1 MTSAPSTL
9 SNQPPEIIGL
19 TAKEWLQKNL
29 FNSWYNTLLTLGIS
43 ALLLFMLKRLIS
55 WAFTVAKWDVIPAN
69 LPLFFVGRFPIDQ
82 YWRLWVILGMIAI
95 LSGMTWGFLARNSRT
110 LFDKKALISIGCV
123 GILAVITPVP
133 IVFRFLLVGI
143 LLLFVTEAWGAKI
156 VGTSQ
161 PLIGKWLPFSW
172 FLLLIICVW
181 LIGGG
186 LGLKVVQTNLWGGL
200 MLTLLMSIV
209 SILLSFPIGLILA
222 LARQSS
228 LPIIRILSTI
238 YIEIIRGLPLITILF
253 MGQVLLPLFLPDQV
267 RPDRVL
273 RAIIGLTMFS
283 AAYLAENI
291 RGGLQAIPR
300 GQTEAAKAL
309 GLNTP
314 LTIGLIILP
323 QALKISI
330 PAIVGQFISL
340 FQDTTLLAIVGLVE
354 LLGISRS
361 ILANPKFLGRYLEV
375 YLFIGILYWIFCY
388 GMSVASQKLEKQL
401 NTEHK

>member
-156 VGTSQ
+156 VWTSQ

>member
-1 MTSAPSTL
+1 
-9 SNQPPEIIGL
+9 
-19 TAKEWLQKNL
+19 
-29 FNSWYNTLLTLGIS
+29 
-43 ALLLFMLKRLIS
+43 MLKRLIS
-55 WAFTVAKWDVIPAN
+55 WAFTVAKWNVIPAN
-69 LPLFFVGRFPIDQ
+69 LPLFFVGRFPSDQ

-110 LFDKKALISIGCV
+110 LFDKKSLITIGFLGV
-123 GILAVITPVP
+123 LAVITPVP
-133 IVFRFLLVGI
+133 IVFRFLLVG
-143 LLLFVTEAWGAKI
+143 LLLLLVAEAWGGKI
-156 VGTSQ
+156 VGNYV

-209 SILLSFPIGLILA
+209 SILLSFPLGIILA
-222 LARQSS
+222 LGRQSS

-238 YIEIIRGLPLITILF
+238 YIEVIRGLPLITILF

-283 AAYLAENI
+283 SAYLAENI
-291 RGGLQAIPR
+291 RGGLQAIPT

-340 FQDTTLLAIVGLVE
+340 FQDTTLLSIVGLVE
-354 LLGISRS
+354 LLGMSRS